1 MRQLLVEG
9 LALSLAGAALSLPVA
24 LAALRLISAV
34 SPEPVFRQL
43 TIDEHEFGFIASLAL
58 ICPLL
63 FTLAPARTLARAD
76 TRQILAAT
84 GGRGTTASMRG
95 RGALVVAQVA
105 LAVILLIA
113 SSLAV
118 RGVVGIYTAPTG
130 IDTSRVLIFTLD
142 FDDVQYPATSLSQ
155 AAAEATLAGVR
166 VLPGVEHVAMV
177 NSLPIL
183 GAESLVGL
191 TVTQASLAPGDAT
204 PTVVATQATADIA
217 SVLGIPLLAGQW
229 WSDGATDQAVIT
241 RETAVR
247 YLGGVDQALG
257 QSIAVSGSSPV
268 RIVGVSKD
276 VVSGDVSTLIPPR
289 MWTPL
294 PPSTRRLTF
303 AVKAQGDPAGL
314 TSGVRTVVAK
324 TAPAVPLENLQPL
337 EAEFR
342 RAASSDYVIIGVLAG
357 FAVLALVL
365 AATGLFGVVSYAAS
379 QRTAEF
385 GTRMALGASAIDV
398 VRLVAQQSISLL
410 AIGLGIGLAGGIGVG
425 FAMKS
430 ALFGLSPM
438 DPITIGGVAMLLA
451 IVALVATAIPAWRA
465 GRIDPISA
473 LRAE

>member
-1 MRQLLVEG
+1 M
-9 LALSLAGAALSLPVA
+9 A
-24 LAALRLISAV
+24 LAALRLIAAV

-43 TIDEHEFGFIASLAL
+43 KIDEHEFGFIASLAL

-76 TRQILAAT
+76 TRQILAAG

-105 LAVILLIA
+105 LAVILLVA

-155 AAAEATLAGVR
+155 AAAKATRDGVR
-166 VLPGVEHVAMV
+166 ALPGVEQVAMM
-177 NSLPIL
+177 NALPIL

-191 TVTQASLAPGDAT
+191 TVNQASLPPGDAT
-204 PTVVATQATADIA
+204 PTVVATLATQETG
-217 SVLGIPLLAGQW
+217 SVLGINLLAGQW
-229 WSDGATDQAVIT
+229 WNDGATDVTVVT

-247 YLGGVDQALG
+247 YLGGVEQALG
-257 QSIAVSGSSPV
+257 QTVAVTGGSPV
-268 RIVGVSKD
+268 RIVGVSTD
-276 VVSGDVSTLIPPR
+276 VVNGDITSRIPAR

-294 PPSTRRLTF
+294 PASARRLTF
-303 AVKAQGDPAGL
+303 AVKAQGDPTAL
-314 TSGVRTVVAK
+314 TSGVRAVVAK
-324 TAPAVPLENLQPL
+324 TAPAVPLENLQSL
-337 EAEFR
+337 EEAFR
-342 RAASSDYVIIGVLAG
+342 QAASSDYVIIGVLAG

-385 GTRMALGASAIDV
+385 GTRMALGASAMDV
-398 VRLVAQQSISLL
+398 VRLVARQSAGLL
-410 AIGLGIGLAGGIGVG
+410 VVGLGIGLIGGIGVG

-430 ALFGLSPM
+430 ALFGLSPL
-438 DPITIGGVAMLLA
+438 DPITIGGVVMLLT
-451 IVALVATAIPAWRA
+451 IVTLVATAIPAWRA
-465 GRIDPISA
+465 GRIDPITA